1 MEKERFEIKPEH
13 LKLIQR
19 FCIGWQDCEFGAP
32 EIDPKRP
39 YGNSDVIQDMV
50 EVLGFEEIDP
60 ERFLFKL
67 FGEEYRLKGEDK
79 YNIEFDDQEKLVEI
93 LTNLHKETEIA
104 LQICLETQIFQT
116 GIFKHEKYGGKWEK
130 A

>member
-13 LKLIQR
+13 LKLIRR

-50 EVLGFEEIDP
+50 D
-60 ERFLFKL
+60 RH
-67 FGEEYRLKGEDK
+67 
-79 YNIEFDDQEKLVEI
+79 NVEI
-93 LTNLHKETEIA
+93 THLKSHLTEQVNS
-104 LQICLETQIFQT
+104 FN
-116 GIFKHEKYGGKWEK
+116 YS
-130 A
+130 